1 MDEEGYVVTV
11 ADKIRNMSDE
21 ELAKL
26 LDDAESAGYNDSSI
40 APKNEHG
47 YSIDMLEWLKSKCD
61 KENENK
67 VKKIVPGIFCLNTN
81 CKHYFEDNCMKF
93 FEKSTLNISVDG
105 RCENFENGENEV
117 YKHC

>member
-1 MDEEGYVVTV
+1 MTI

-47 YSIDMLEWLKSKCD
+47 YSIDMLKWLKSKCD
-61 KENENK
+61 KESENK
-67 VKKIVPGIFCLNTN
+67 VKKIVPGIFCLNTS

-93 FEKSTLNISVDG
+93 FEKSTLNISADG
-105 RCENFENGENEV
+105 NCEDFESGENEG
-117 YKHC
+117 YKYC